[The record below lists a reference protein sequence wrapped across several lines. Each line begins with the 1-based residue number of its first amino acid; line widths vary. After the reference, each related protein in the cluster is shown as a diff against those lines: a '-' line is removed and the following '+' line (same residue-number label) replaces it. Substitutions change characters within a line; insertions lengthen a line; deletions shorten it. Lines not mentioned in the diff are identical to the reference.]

1 MNQFISRIRSKK
13 FKISHYP
20 VYKSLI
26 TKRSNFYILQQ
37 LKKNV
42 RVPTFSISLLW
53 ALEITQR
60 LASMGARNNSASRFY
75 GRSTGLRITF
85 KSNHL
90 S

>member
-37 LKKNV
+37 LKK
-42 RVPTFSISLLW
+42 
-53 ALEITQR
+53 
-60 LASMGARNNSASRFY
+60 M
-75 GRSTGLRITF
+75 
-85 KSNHL
+85 
-90 S
+90 